1 MVVYIFLAVLGSVIL
16 SVFVM
21 LMIGVAVSG
30 PRYRGAVSDHF
41 DGSKFLNPGRI
52 KPKGGL
58 SVLKWMFTRKRGPWT
73 ETKSENFPK
82 HPLGHYR
89 DGIRITFVI
98 HSSKR

>member
-41 DGSKFLNPGRI
+41 DGSKFFEPRKDKAEGRTFRLEVDVY
-52 KPKGGL
+52 PQAWA
-58 SVLKWMFTRKRGPWT
+58 V
-73 ETKSENFPK
+73 
-82 HPLGHYR
+82 
-89 DGIRITFVI
+89 DGN
-98 HSSKR
+98 